1 MVHKNDG
8 SVKTSP
14 VAAVRTD
21 TEPSLTG
28 LYPGLNSAAI
38 NLGGRSQMPSPEAA
52 IKNGQQ
58 CIFNAYKASSVMD
71 YSFLFFDL
79 VQYSN
84 ISLMPEYSDV

>member
-1 MVHKNDG
+1 MVHKNGG

-38 NLGGRSQMPSPEAA
+38 NLGGRSQMHLPQAVIQALDTITPHS
-52 IKNGQQ
+52 
-58 CIFNAYKASSVMD
+58 
-71 YSFLFFDL
+71 
-79 VQYSN
+79 
-84 ISLMPEYSDV
+84 